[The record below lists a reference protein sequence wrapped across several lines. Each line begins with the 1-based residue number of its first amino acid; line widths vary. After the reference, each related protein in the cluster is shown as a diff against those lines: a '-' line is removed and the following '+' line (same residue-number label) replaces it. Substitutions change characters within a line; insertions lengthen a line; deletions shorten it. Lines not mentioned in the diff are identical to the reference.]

1 MIRSS
6 SGVDIMRF
14 GDVITAVAALFL
26 VTVLISYPLESVL
39 VSFLGLGLAPTIGA
53 LVSVLLGSLIV
64 GYVFSR
70 KMGNSRTEIILK
82 ISILFTVLMIFSIIL
97 NSAVLGNY
105 FTDWVH
111 ETYQETN
118 PTESLTTFEWFV
130 VGGLFIGSQMFM
142 NIIIL
147 FSFSLIGLYSVSIL
161 RRRKG

>member
-1 MIRSS
+1 M
-6 SGVDIMRF
+6 VRF

-26 VTVLISYPLESVL
+26 VTVLISYPLEIVLISV
-39 VSFLGLGLAPTIGA
+39 LGLGLAPTIGA
-53 LVSVLLGSLIV
+53 LVSVLLGSLII

-70 KMGNSRTEIILK
+70 KMENGGTDIILK

-111 ETYQETN
+111 ETYQESN
-118 PTESLTTFEWFV
+118 PTESLTTFDWFV

-147 FSFSLIGLYSVSIL
+147 FVFSLIGLYSGLIL
-161 RRRKG
+161 RRKRG

>member
-1 MIRSS
+1 MTKSS
-6 SGVDIMRF
+6 SGGDMVRF

-26 VTVLISYPLESVL
+26 VTVLISYPLEIVL
-39 VSFLGLGLAPTIGA
+39 ISILGLELAPTMGA
-53 LVSVLLGSLIV
+53 LVSVLLGGLII

-70 KMGNSRTEIILK
+70 KMGNGGTEVIVK

-111 ETYQETN
+111 ETYQESN
-118 PTESLTTFEWFV
+118 PTESLTTFDWFV

-142 NIIIL
+142 NVIVL
-147 FSFSLIGLYSVSIL
+147 FVFSLIGLYSGSIL
-161 RRRKG
+161 RRKRD

>member
-1 MIRSS
+1 MTRSS
-6 SGVDIMRF
+6 SGGGIVRF

-26 VTVLISYPLESVL
+26 VTVLISYPLEIVL

-53 LVSVLLGSLIV
+53 LVSVLLGSLII

-70 KMGNSRTEIILK
+70 KMGNGSTETILK

-97 NSAVLGNY
+97 NSAVLGKY

-111 ETYQETN
+111 ETYQKSN
-118 PTESLTTFEWFV
+118 PTVSLTTFEWFV

-142 NIIIL
+142 NVIIL
-147 FSFSLIGLYSVSIL
+147 FVFSLIGLYSGSIL
-161 RRRKG
+161 RR